1 MKLDQLRNLVA
12 VDKAGSVRQASR
24 DLNLSQPAITKSI
37 KLLEAELGCDLLYR
51 KSHGVVATAS
61 GTALIERAKTI
72 EAELRSARNEIDNI
86 ESITTGDIRVSASP
100 TVAINLM
107 PRAIL
112 NLKTARP
119 KVTIH
124 IEEGVYPHVLSALR
138 AGDIDLAV
146 CLMPEQ
152 PIADDLEIEVLLE
165 DALTPAVRV
174 DHPLT
179 QRRDLRLHDLID
191 EEWIIFGRRDESR
204 DIYEQT
210 FRLNGLA
217 PPKSSI
223 ECTSFTCALAL
234 VERSDYLVLVPKQ
247 IFVDRQRA
255 WSIEPLPLQMP
266 MQPWT
271 IAAIT
276 RSNAMLSPACRVF
289 LDELRKIAPAL
300 EGTADNGD

>member
-12 VDKAGSVRQASR
+12 VAKAGTVRQASR

-37 KLLEAELGCDLLYR
+37 KLLEAELGCALLYR
-51 KSHGVVATAS
+51 RSHGVSPTAS
-61 GTALIERAKTI
+61 GMALIERAKTI
-72 EAELRSARNEIDNI
+72 DAELKSARNEIDNI
-86 ESITTGDIRVSASP
+86 EGIVTGDIRVSASP
-100 TVAINLM
+100 TVAINLL

-112 NLKTARP
+112 NLKAARP
-119 KVTIH
+119 NVTLH
-124 IEEGVYPHVLSALR
+124 IEEGVYPQVLSALR

-152 PIADDLEIEVLLE
+152 PVAEELEVEVLLE

-179 QRRDLRLHDLID
+179 KRRDLRLHDLID

-234 VERSDYLVLVPKQ
+234 VERSDYLALVPKQ
-247 IFVDRQRA
+247 IFADRHRA

-289 LDELRKIAPAL
+289 LDEIRKITPASDL
-300 EGTADNGD
+300 SAEMK